1 MTLPRQKKNYLN
13 QNMIFNRRI
22 YVQTT
27 LLWIPAMDVE
37 QKNKSFMGAQFTETV
52 LLVPIEQ
59 SIYWRAIKTLL
70 SQTDNHNESNTF

>member
-1 MTLPRQKKNYLN
+1 MKNYLT

-37 QKNKSFMGAQFTETV
+37 QKNKSFMGDQFTETV
-52 LLVPIEQ
+52 LPVPTEQ
-59 SIYWRAIKTLL
+59 SRDWRAKMTLW
-70 SQTDNHNESNTF
+70 SQTENHKESNTF